1 MTNCGANIN
10 ALNNIKVVYMNIEKN
25 HDVIMGTYSVTTNP
39 VKQSVLFH
47 QKQQNLNKSIKRDL
61 NVDFSNIDVM
71 KKSGLID
78 NCR

>member
-1 MTNCGANIN
+1 
-10 ALNNIKVVYMNIEKN
+10 
-25 HDVIMGTYSVTTNP
+25 MGTYSVTTNP

-71 KKSGLID
+71 KKVV
-78 NCR
+78 